1 MIIPI
6 EYWPYIWLGVIVITA
21 IIEFSTITLVS
32 IWITA
37 GAVVGLVLSLFEV
50 DPTIQIIVVLI
61 VSLVCILTLR
71 KVVFKRLTKTPKRTN
86 VGLEFLDGKDL
97 VLLTPVTKLEL
108 GTAKVNG
115 VVWQIASETGEEIEA
130 GATVTPVSIK
140 GNVIT
145 VKK

>member
-37 GAVVGLVLSLFEV
+37 GAVVGLLLSLFEV

-71 KVVFKRLTKTPKRTN
+71 KVVFKRLTKTPKCAN

-108 GTAKVNG
+108 GTAKSPNG
-115 VVWQIASETGEEIEA
+115 
-130 GATVTPVSIK
+130 
-140 GNVIT
+140 
-145 VKK
+145 